1 MFGFDFDQKHDPD
14 GYSDFD
20 LDRILAKVVP
30 DDKPQQPPRRGKSG
44 KPKITLEEVD
54 ERIRKAYN
62 GRMVRTT
69 TYHGRF
75 SPLTCKCTACG
86 EEVYKR
92 RAEGFFRGYWTFCKC
107 SRKAT

>member
-20 LDRILAKVVP
+20 LDRILGVVP
-30 DDKPQQPPRRGKSG
+30 PDGPPQSPPRRPKTG

-54 ERIRKAYN
+54 ERIRKAYS
-62 GRMVRTT
+62 GRMVRKT

-75 SPLTCKCTACG
+75 APLTCECTACG

>member
-14 GYSDFD
+14 GYSDYD
-20 LDRILAKVVP
+20 LDRILGKLVP
-30 DDKPQQPPRRGKSG
+30 EDRPPQPPRQSKSG
-44 KPKITLEEVD
+44 KPKVSLEEVD

-62 GRMVRTT
+62 GRVVRKT

-75 SPLTCKCTACG
+75 SPLTCECTACG
-86 EEVYKR
+86 EEIYKR

-107 SRKAT
+107 SRKDA